1 MSACRDLSIERFK
14 LTGKEE
20 LIKVLKRH
28 GLDLGLVKLGSNE
41 MGIAIQLLQLE
52 ELERIRNT
60 MEKQSLL
67 YETKLLRKGKVI

>member
-1 MSACRDLSIERFK
+1 MSACRDLSIEGFK

-41 MGIAIQLLQLE
+41 MVIALQLLQLE
-52 ELERIRNT
+52 ELEKIRNT
-60 MEKQSLL
+60 LEKQSLL
-67 YETKLLRKGKVI
+67 YETKLLRNGKVI

>member
-1 MSACRDLSIERFK
+1 MSIERYK

-41 MGIAIQLLQLE
+41 MVIAVQLLQLE

>member
-41 MGIAIQLLQLE
+41 MVIAVQLLQLE

>member
-1 MSACRDLSIERFK
+1 MERFK

-41 MGIAIQLLQLE
+41 MVIAIQLLQLE
-52 ELERIRNT
+52 ELERMRNT
-60 MEKQSLL
+60 LEKQSLL
-67 YETKLLRKGKVI
+67 YETKLLKNT

>member
-1 MSACRDLSIERFK
+1 MERFK

-41 MGIAIQLLQLE
+41 MVIAIQLLQLE
-52 ELERIRNT
+52 ELERIRNI
-60 MEKQSLL
+60 MEKQTLL
-67 YETKLLRKGKVI
+67 YETKLLKNT

>member
-1 MSACRDLSIERFK
+1 MSIERYK

-41 MGIAIQLLQLE
+41 MVIAIQLLQLE

-67 YETKLLRKGKVI
+67 YETKLLKKGKVI

>member
-1 MSACRDLSIERFK
+1 MCRDLSIERFK

-41 MGIAIQLLQLE
+41 MVIAIQLLQLE

>member
-1 MSACRDLSIERFK
+1 MSACRDLTIERYK

-41 MGIAIQLLQLE
+41 MVIAIQLLQLE
-52 ELERIRNT
+52 ELERIKNI
-60 MEKQSLL
+60 MEKQTLL
-67 YETKLLRKGKVI
+67 YETELLKNA

>member
-1 MSACRDLSIERFK
+1 MERFK

-41 MGIAIQLLQLE
+41 MVIAIQLLQLE
-52 ELERIRNT
+52 ELERMRNT
-60 MEKQSLL
+60 LEKQSLL

>member
-1 MSACRDLSIERFK
+1 MERFK

-41 MGIAIQLLQLE
+41 MVIAIQLLQLE
-52 ELERIRNT
+52 ELERIRNI
-60 MEKQSLL
+60 MEKQTLL

>member
-41 MGIAIQLLQLE
+41 MVIALQLLQLE

-60 MEKQSLL
+60 LEKQSLL

>member
-1 MSACRDLSIERFK
+1 MERFK

-41 MGIAIQLLQLE
+41 MVIAIQLLQLE
-52 ELERIRNT
+52 ELERMRNT
-60 MEKQSLL
+60 LEKQTLL
-67 YETKLLRKGKVI
+67 YETKLLKNT

>member
-1 MSACRDLSIERFK
+1 MSIERFK

-41 MGIAIQLLQLE
+41 MVIAIQLLQLE
-52 ELERIRNT
+52 ELERMRNT

-67 YETKLLRKGKVI
+67 YETKLLKKGKVI

>member
-1 MSACRDLSIERFK
+1 MSIERFK

-41 MGIAIQLLQLE
+41 MVIAIQLLQLE

>member
-1 MSACRDLSIERFK
+1 MVERYR

-41 MGIAIQLLQLE
+41 MVIAIQLLQLE
-52 ELERIRNT
+52 ELEKIRNI
-60 MEKQSLL
+60 MEKHTLL
-67 YETKLLRKGKVI
+67 YETKLLKNA

>member
-1 MSACRDLSIERFK
+1 MVERYR

-41 MGIAIQLLQLE
+41 MVIAIQLLQLE
-52 ELERIRNT
+52 ELEKIRNI
-60 MEKQSLL
+60 MEKHILL
-67 YETKLLRKGKVI
+67 YETKLLKNA

>member
-41 MGIAIQLLQLE
+41 MVIAIQLLQLE

>member
-1 MSACRDLSIERFK
+1 MSACRDLSIERYK

-41 MGIAIQLLQLE
+41 MVIAIQLLQLE

>member
-1 MSACRDLSIERFK
+1 LVERYR

-41 MGIAIQLLQLE
+41 MVIAIQLLQLE
-52 ELERIRNT
+52 ELEKIRNI
-60 MEKQSLL
+60 MEKHILL
-67 YETKLLRKGKVI
+67 YETKLLKNA

>member
-1 MSACRDLSIERFK
+1 MSIERFK

-41 MGIAIQLLQLE
+41 MVIAVQLLQLE

>member
-1 MSACRDLSIERFK
+1 MCRDLSIERFK

-41 MGIAIQLLQLE
+41 MVIAVQLLQLE
-52 ELERIRNT
+52 ELERMRNT

-67 YETKLLRKGKVI
+67 YETKLLKKGKVI

>member
-1 MSACRDLSIERFK
+1 LVERYR

-41 MGIAIQLLQLE
+41 MVIAIQLLQLE
-52 ELERIRNT
+52 ELEKIRNI
-60 MEKQSLL
+60 MEKHTLL
-67 YETKLLRKGKVI
+67 YETKLLKNA

>member
-1 MSACRDLSIERFK
+1 LSIERYK

-41 MGIAIQLLQLE
+41 MVIAVQLLQLE

>member
-1 MSACRDLSIERFK
+1 MSIERFK

-41 MGIAIQLLQLE
+41 MVIALQLLQLE
-52 ELERIRNT
+52 ELEKIRNT
-60 MEKQSLL
+60 LEKQSLL

>member
-41 MGIAIQLLQLE
+41 MVIAIQLLQLE
-52 ELERIRNT
+52 ELERMRNT

-67 YETKLLRKGKVI
+67 YETKLLKKGKVI

>member
-1 MSACRDLSIERFK
+1 VSACRDLSIERFK

-41 MGIAIQLLQLE
+41 MVIAIQLLQLE
-52 ELERIRNT
+52 ELERMRNT

-67 YETKLLRKGKVI
+67 YETKLLKKGNVI